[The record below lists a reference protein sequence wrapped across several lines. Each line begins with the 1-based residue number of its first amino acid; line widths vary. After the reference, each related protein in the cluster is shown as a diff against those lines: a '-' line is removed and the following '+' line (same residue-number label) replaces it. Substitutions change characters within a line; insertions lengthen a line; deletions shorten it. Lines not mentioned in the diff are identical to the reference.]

1 MERSHV
7 LSIEINTLFQSRFGL
22 FKQRQI
28 LNSTRRKNLQKK
40 TAMIFYTVASCLVTL
55 H

>member
-1 MERSHV
+1 MERSHA

-28 LNSTRRKNLQKK
+28 LKSTRRKNLQKK
-40 TAMIFYTVASCLVTL
+40 TAKIFYTVASCLVTF